1 MTGVQVRWDSP
12 VAAVGGKHY
21 KKIVT
26 ATGVETVGDLLG
38 IYPRRYVRKGS
49 LSELEELNEGDILSL
64 VGEVVS
70 SVQKPYQDRRTHRT
84 AYRLEVRVR
93 AQDGSL
99 LLTYFDKHKN
109 TAEWRANQELP
120 VGSVGVFSGRLKWF
134 RNEWQLTNPASR
146 MYGGQGSD
154 LAEMPDLIPLYASV
168 AGVNTWQ
175 FEDTIRLALDLV
187 ADVPELLPAQV
198 REAED
203 LIEVDQALR
212 WIHRPD
218 NWGQKVSAEKRLKY
232 DEAFV
237 AQTVL
242 ARRRAAI
249 EATVANPRPG
259 APGGILDRF
268 DERLPF
274 ALTDGQ
280 RSVGQEIATELGRG
294 HPMHRLLQG
303 EVGSGKT
310 IVALRAMLQ
319 VVDSGG
325 QAALLAPTEVLAQQH
340 QRSITAMLG
349 DLAQGGFLG
358 GAEGG
363 TRVAL
368 LTGSL
373 NAASRRTALAEAA
386 GGEAGIV
393 IGTHAL
399 LEEHVQF
406 ADLGLVVVDEQHRFG
421 VEQRAAL
428 NAKAGAPPHVLVMT
442 ATPIPRTVAMTVFG
456 DLDTSTLVELP
467 AGRGEVQTT
476 VVPILAQPSWLNRA
490 WERVREEVAQGRQA
504 YVVCARIDP
513 DQGNPDQ
520 PEARPLRAVEEV
532 APELAAVELAGLRVE
547 MLHGRMAP
555 DEKDKTMQAFA
566 AGDVQVLVSTTVIE
580 VGVDVP
586 NATVMVILD
595 ADRFGVSQLHQLRG
609 RIGRGGH
616 SGLCLLVSAADPT
629 STSMERLV
637 AVAGTRDGFAL
648 SRIDLEQRREGNVL
662 GIEQS
667 GGRSGL
673 KLLSVLRDEDV
684 IERARAAATAHLAAD
699 PDLAGSP
706 ALAEA
711 ARRLEDSEQAEYLER
726 MTARDPHHRRHRPR
740 TTPEDTRGGVDPADL
755 RPGPRGAL
763 LLARVRARLTDRSAL
778 PRSVRRLGRDRVRGD
793 VPRGRRGDLGR
804 VEPAYGA
811 TGGGERRHPRLRQ
824 GRGADAASCP
834 RAGTPTGGA
843 VRRGVRG
850 PAVPRGQRRGR
861 ACRRPPGRQRL
872 ARCGGRAR
880 RGALRAHRGTDLA
893 RGAGARAREGVRRDR
908 ALVRSRR
915 SQQRARVSR
924 DDAGG

>member
-1 MTGVQVRWDSP
+1 VQVGWNSR
-12 VAAVGGKHY
+12 VAAVGGKHVN
-21 KKIVT
+21 KVVK

-38 IYPRRYVRKGS
+38 LFPRRYVRKGS
-49 LSELEELNEGDILSL
+49 LSELEDLREGDLLSL
-64 VGEVVS
+64 VGEVVGCA
-70 SVQKPYQDRRTHRT
+70 QKPYQDRRTHRT

-93 AQDGSL
+93 AEGGTL
-99 LLTYFDKHKN
+99 LLTYFDRQKH
-109 TAEWRANQELP
+109 TADWRTKELAQGR
-120 VGSVGVFSGRLKWF
+120 VGLFNGRLKWF
-134 RNEWQLTNPASR
+134 NGQWQLTNPDSR
-146 MYGGQGSD
+146 MYGD
-154 LAEMPDLIPLYASV
+154 AAEDAYASMPDLIPLYSSI
-168 AGVNTWQ
+168 AGVNPWHLEQ
-175 FEDTIRLALDLV
+175 TIATALDLV
-187 ADVPELLPAQV
+187 EDIPDVLPAAV

-203 LIEVDQALR
+203 LIDVDQAMR

-218 NWGQKVSAEKRLKY
+218 SWGQKVKAADRLKY

-237 AQTVL
+237 TQTLLAQ
-242 ARRRAAI
+242 RRAVI
-249 EATVANPRPG
+249 EATAANPRPG
-259 APGGILDRF
+259 APGGILGRF

-280 RSVGQEIATELGRG
+280 RSVGEEIAAELGQG

-310 IVALRAMLQ
+310 VVALRAMLQ

-340 QRSITAMLG
+340 QRSIVAMLG
-349 DLAQGGFLG
+349 DLAQGGLLG

-373 NAASRRTALAEAA
+373 NAAARRQALADAA

-399 LEEHVQF
+399 LEERVQF

-456 DLDTSTLVELP
+456 DLDTSTLSELP
-467 AGRGEVQTT
+467 AGRGDVQTN
-476 VVPILAQPSWLNRA
+476 VVPIQAHPSWLNRA
-490 WERVREEVAQGRQA
+490 WQRVREEVAEGRQA

-513 DQGNPDQ
+513 GEAVGDDA
-520 PEARPLRAVEEV
+520 EARPLRAVEEL
-532 APELAAVELAGLRVE
+532 APQLATVELAGLRLE

-555 DEKDKTMQAFA
+555 EDKDRVMQAFA
-566 AGDVQVLVSTTVIE
+566 AGKVDVLVSTTVIE

-616 SGLCLLVSAADPT
+616 AGLCLLVSAADPA
-629 STSMERLV
+629 STSMERLT
-637 AVAGTRDGFAL
+637 AVAGTRDGFEL

-684 IERARAAATAHLAAD
+684 IERARAAATAHLAVD
-699 PDLAGSP
+699 PDLSASP

-711 ARRLEDSEQAEYLER
+711 TRRLDESEQAEYLE
-726 MTARDPHHRRHRPR
+726 MT
-740 TTPEDTRGGVDPADL
+740 
-755 RPGPRGAL
+755 
-763 LLARVRARLTDRSAL
+763 
-778 PRSVRRLGRDRVRGD
+778 
-793 VPRGRRGDLGR
+793 
-804 VEPAYGA
+804 
-811 TGGGERRHPRLRQ
+811 
-824 GRGADAASCP
+824 
-834 RAGTPTGGA
+834 
-843 VRRGVRG
+843 
-850 PAVPRGQRRGR
+850 
-861 ACRRPPGRQRL
+861 
-872 ARCGGRAR
+872 
-880 RGALRAHRGTDLA
+880 
-893 RGAGARAREGVRRDR
+893 
-908 ALVRSRR
+908 
-915 SQQRARVSR
+915 
-924 DDAGG
+924 

>member
-1 MTGVQVRWDSP
+1 MSGVEVGWDSP

-21 KKIVT
+21 KKIVD
-26 ATGVETVGDLLG
+26 ATGVRTVGELLG

-49 LSELEELNEGDILSL
+49 LSELEELNEGDLLSL

-70 SVQKPYQDRRTHRT
+70 SVQKTYEDKRTRRP

-93 AQDGSL
+93 AEDGTL
-99 LLTYFDKHKN
+99 LLTYFDKHKG
-109 TAEWRANQELP
+109 TADWRASTELP
-120 VGSVGVFSGRLKWF
+120 KGSVGVFSGRLKWF
-134 RNEWQLTNPASR
+134 NHQWQLTNPASR
-146 MYGGQGSD
+146 MYGGPGDD

-187 ADVPELLPAQV
+187 DDVPEVLPEAV

-203 LIEVDQALR
+203 LIAAGPALR

-218 NWGQKVSAEKRLKY
+218 TWAQKVSAEKRLKY

-237 AQTVL
+237 TQTVL
-242 ARRRAAI
+242 ARRRADI
-249 EATVANPRPG
+249 EAVVANPRPG
-259 APGGILDRF
+259 APGGLLDRF
-268 DERLPF
+268 DEQLPF
-274 ALTDGQ
+274 ALTGGQ
-280 RSVGQEIATELGRG
+280 RAVGEEIAAELGRG

-340 QRSITAMLG
+340 HRSIRGMLG
-349 DLAQGGFLG
+349 DLADGGFLG
-358 GAEGG
+358 GADGA

-368 LTGSL
+368 LTGSMG
-373 NAASRRTALAEAA
+373 AAARREALGEAA
-386 GGEAGIV
+386 GGDAGIV

-428 NAKAGAPPHVLVMT
+428 GTKAQRPPHVLVMT

-456 DLDTSTLVELP
+456 DLDTSTLSELP

-476 VVPILAQPSWLNRA
+476 VVPILAQPSWLDRA
-490 WERVREEVAQGRQA
+490 WTRVREEVAEGRQA
-504 YVVCARIDP
+504 YVVCARIDA
-513 DQGNPDQ
+513 DEGREDT
-520 PEARPLRAVEEV
+520 ETRPLRAVEEV
-532 APELAAVELAGLRVE
+532 APELASGPLSGLRVE
-547 MLHGRMAP
+547 MLHGRMTP
-555 DEKDKTMQAFA
+555 EEKDTVMGAFA
-566 AGDVQVLVSTTVIE
+566 GGDVDVLVSTTVIE

-616 SGLCLLVSAADPT
+616 AGLCLLVSAIDPL
-629 STSMERLV
+629 SPSMQRLV
-637 AVAGTRDGFAL
+637 AVAGTRDGFEL

-673 KLLSVLRDEDV
+673 KLLSVLRDEEV
-684 IERARAAATAHLAAD
+684 IERARAAATAHLDDD
-699 PDLAGSP
+699 PDLAASP
-706 ALAEA
+706 ALHQAI
-711 ARRLEDSEQAEYLER
+711 RRLEES
-726 MTARDPHHRRHRPR
+726 
-740 TTPEDTRGGVDPADL
+740 
-755 RPGPRGAL
+755 
-763 LLARVRARLTDRSAL
+763 
-778 PRSVRRLGRDRVRGD
+778 
-793 VPRGRRGDLGR
+793 
-804 VEPAYGA
+804 
-811 TGGGERRHPRLRQ
+811 
-824 GRGADAASCP
+824 
-834 RAGTPTGGA
+834 
-843 VRRGVRG
+843 
-850 PAVPRGQRRGR
+850 
-861 ACRRPPGRQRL
+861 
-872 ARCGGRAR
+872 
-880 RGALRAHRGTDLA
+880 DLA
-893 RGAGARAREGVRRDR
+893 DY
-908 ALVRSRR
+908 L
-915 SQQRARVSR
+915 
-924 DDAGG
+924 DKT